1 MLSQCLPDADFREE
15 LRRCNREILYGFI
28 ELLGALTERPSAYA
42 RQLEAVGIALRN
54 QLHLCNL
61 LRPHQACATP
71 EPCHEALKAATRTP

>member
-1 MLSQCLPDADFREE
+1 MCCLHVTRKFQHCPLPGADFKAE
-15 LRRCNREILYGFI
+15 LRRCNREILFGFI

-61 LRPHQACATP
+61 LLPHQVCGNP
-71 EPCHEALKAATRTP
+71 KP